1 MKNDLLTIGGFTIH
15 GYGLMIG
22 LGFVAA
28 YFMTEYRASKQ
39 GLDSDKIIS
48 LVGWTIIAGL
58 ICAKLL
64 YYVTI
69 LTILSRIR
77 NCFWTWETALL
88 FTAGLSAVYSADFC
102 LPVYTRYRF

>member
-1 MKNDLLTIGGFTIH
+1 MAEKEDILNTDTSTQNGGQHEERLASQSAAFTIH

-48 LVGWTIIAGL
+48 LAGWTIIAGL
-58 ICAKLL
+58 ICAKAFVLC
-64 YYVTI
+64 Y
-69 LTILSRIR
+69 
-77 NCFWTWETALL
+77 NF
-88 FTAGLSAVYSADFC
+88 
-102 LPVYTRYRF
+102 